1 MNDTTSILD
10 LPTDPTGGGSISN
23 NISLAASENIMG
35 QQNLNSIPNA
45 IQNPNPNSNPNSKF
59 TLDQNTINQI
69 VSGLQQAGNSGYTQL
84 PSRDIPMNTNTIT
97 QDPNI
102 QPNYIPQTQNKDYIK
117 DYESTEDIINSY
129 NKQSSRQDTLDEM
142 YNEFQTPLL
151 LAVLYFLF
159 QLPVFKKYLFSF
171 FPGLFN
177 KDGNQNIYGY
187 LFSSTLF
194 GLIFYVV
201 NKQNTI
207 FGKF

>member
-1 MNDTTSILD
+1 MNDTTSISD
-10 LPTDPTGGGSISN
+10 LPTDPAGGGSISN
-23 NISLAASENIMG
+23 NISLTASENIMG
-35 QQNLNSIPNA
+35 QQNLNQIPN
-45 IQNPNPNSNPNSKF
+45 QNPNPNSKF

-159 QLPVFKKYLFSF
+159 QLPVFKKS
-171 FPGLFN
+171 
-177 KDGNQNIYGY
+177 QRC
-187 LFSSTLF
+187 
-194 GLIFYVV
+194 LIKMEIKIFMDFYF
-201 NKQNTI
+201 QARCLD
-207 FGKF
+207 